1 MKVLFRESYEQ
12 DLGLFQDNNQKFRY
26 FLLLCLAVVL
36 PFILGDFF
44 LGEATLFLIW
54 AIGGMSLM
62 ILVGHTG
69 LASLGHA
76 AFLAI
81 GAYTTVLMQTKLGI
95 PFLLSLILGGL
106 LSSLVGVIIAIPS
119 TRLHSI
125 YIAIIT
131 LAIAILVD
139 DIIVLSESLTGGV
152 SGIYAPKIVILGVEF
167 DRYSNIDRLY
177 WLVLIILI
185 TLVLIYKNIL
195 RSPLGRAFIAV
206 RDSEISAAAMGI
218 NVKKA
223 KILSFAVSCFYGGI
237 CGGLMG
243 HFSTV
248 FNNETFNLL
257 VSINLLLMIV
267 VGGLGSIHGA
277 FFGAAILSLLPVFIA
292 IIRDGISSFFDVS
305 FYSIPG
311 LETFIF
317 CLMVIFCILYEPMGI
332 NGLWQKIRLFWEL
345 FPLGG
350 KTFFS
355 KQKSFL
361 KTDRL
366 K

>member
-1 MKVLFRESYEQ
+1 MRVIFKKSYEQ
-12 DLGLFQDNNQKFRY
+12 DLGIFKDINQRIFYITLFM
-26 FLLLCLAVVL
+26 LAGLL
-36 PFILGDFF
+36 PFILDDFL

-81 GAYTTVLMQTKLGI
+81 GAYSTVLIQTKLNI
-95 PFLLSLILGGL
+95 PFLAALVFGGL
-106 LSSLVGVIIAIPS
+106 TSSLAGVLIAIPS
-119 TRLHSI
+119 TKLHSI
-125 YIAIIT
+125 YVAIIT
-131 LAIAILVD
+131 LAISVLID
-139 DIIVLSESLTGGV
+139 DIIVLAEGLTGGV
-152 SGIYAPKIVILGVEF
+152 SGIYAPNIVIFGVEF
-167 DRYSNIDRLY
+167 DRYSNISRLY
-177 WLVLIILI
+177 WLILI
-185 TLVLIYKNIL
+185 TVIILVLVYKNML
-195 RSPLGRAFIAV
+195 RSPLGRAFVAV
-206 RDSEISAAAMGI
+206 RDSEVSTSAMGI
-218 NVKKA
+218 DVAKTKA
-223 KILSFAVSCFYGGI
+223 LSFAVSCFYAGI

-267 VGGLGSIHGA
+267 VGGLGSIQGA

-292 IIRDGISSFFDVS
+292 FSRDSISSLFGVS

-311 LETFIF
+311 LETFVF
-317 CLMVIFCILYEPMGI
+317 CVLVIFCILYEPMGI
-332 NGLWQKIRLFWEL
+332 YGRWLKIKFFWEV
-345 FPLGG
+345 FPLGRR
-350 KTFFS
+350 TFFS
-355 KQKSFL
+355 RQKSFL